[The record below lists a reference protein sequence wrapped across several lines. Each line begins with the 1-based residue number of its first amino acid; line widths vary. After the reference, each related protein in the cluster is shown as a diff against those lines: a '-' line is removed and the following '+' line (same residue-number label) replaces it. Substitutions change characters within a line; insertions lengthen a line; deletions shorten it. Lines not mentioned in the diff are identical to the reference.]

1 MTRSLLTRFIP
12 FAEKLKAEGRTDQ
25 EITRTFQ
32 NFIRCAENNAKPRE
46 PRRIVWR
53 INTSKEA

>member
-1 MTRSLLTRFIP
+1 MTRSSLARFIP

-32 NFIRCAENNAKPRE
+32 SFIRCAENNAKPRE

-53 INTSKEA
+53 ERRG